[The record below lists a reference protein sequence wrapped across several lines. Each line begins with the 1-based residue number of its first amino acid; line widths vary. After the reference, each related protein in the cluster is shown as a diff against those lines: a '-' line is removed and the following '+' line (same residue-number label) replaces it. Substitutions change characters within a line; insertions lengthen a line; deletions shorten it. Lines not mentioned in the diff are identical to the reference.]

1 MSTFDG
7 RKFLSESGEQLRLPI
22 PRNGPNYVAILRI
35 TGTFT
40 GTLKFRAGDPDGG
53 FSDQTVRDVIG
64 GGTGNP
70 SSTGVYA
77 IDLDDGADFFR
88 ALWDSY
94 TSGEARVA
102 VAFIADVT

>member
-1 MSTFDG
+1 MSWFSA
-7 RKFLSESGEQLRLPI
+7 REVLSESGQQMRLPV
-22 PRNGPNYVAILRI
+22 PREGNNYVALVRVS
-35 TGTFT
+35 GTFT
-40 GTLKFRAGDPDGG
+40 GTLKFKAGEPGS
-53 FSDQTVRDVIG
+53 FSDQTVRDVIN

-70 SSTGVYA
+70 SSTGLYA

-102 VAFIADVT
+102 VEFVPDVS